1 MGMRQRAI
9 RNENDKLSRFTI
21 ISIGNEYLDKLKYDY
36 LIEKFASKNARRSI
50 IIEVTFYFLFYF
62 INI

>member
-9 RNENDKLSRFTI
+9 RNENDKLSRFTM

-36 LIEKFASKNARRSI
+36 LIEKFA
-50 IIEVTFYFLFYF
+50 
-62 INI
+62 